1 MGTRTPYVIT
11 RGKVIFDYSRLYC
24 DTPEKLIRSELFRRI
39 LELFFDRA
47 AKKGSAAFEAIRE
60 KLPSGKEGQAAHFVN
75 LFRLLYTHT
84 AEETARMSDEY
95 AYALPER
102 DNLYELV
109 ENLYNFWRHFER
121 FLYIE
126 ARERPHESG
135 GGMDHALFIKSNE
148 EFKGIVLN
156 AYRSISQN
164 LTGTRPRAYRQ
175 LPAGANI
182 GILAER
188 AEWDCPEEYSCLRD
202 VRFIRLSLLEPPTIF
217 YPARTRREGRFEE
230 IGKTVRWTGSFR
242 PEEWFCYPAKVGELT
257 GLIYFHQDF
266 ASLGLS
272 LGNLFEIAPY
282 TDIKGKSPDLLVVF
296 GADEPGLASN
306 TVYFDDTEN
315 GILVGLVRHSED
327 ADYFG
332 YIKKMTLTLHN
343 VAMLKQDRLPLHGAM
358 VSVKLKGGGASNI
371 VIVGDSGAGKSET
384 LMALSALAEDYI
396 SEMQVVFDDM
406 GSLGMGAQG
415 RVLGYGTEVG
425 AFLRVDDLQH
435 GYEYREIDRSIF
447 MNPDK
452 HNARLVMPVTRYGTI
467 VKGYP
472 VDMMLYAN
480 NYDQVDEEHPAVELF
495 RDVSEA
501 LGVFSSG
508 ARLAKGT
515 TDEKG
520 LTHSYFGNPFGAPQ
534 RREMHERCARMYFER
549 MFSSGVKIGQL
560 RTQLGIK
567 GYEQEGPKAAAI
579 ELFKLIRETSAG
591 RGKKAA

>member
-1 MGTRTPYVIT
+1 MDAKKPYVIT

-24 DTPEKLIRSELFRRI
+24 DTPEKLIRSELFLRI
-39 LELFFDRA
+39 LELFFERA
-47 AKKGSAAFEAIRE
+47 SKKGSAAFEAIRE

-84 AEETARMSDEY
+84 AEETSLMSDEY
-95 AYALPER
+95 GYVLPER
-102 DNLYELV
+102 DNLFELV
-109 ENLYNFWRHFER
+109 ENLYNFWRRFER

-126 ARERPHESG
+126 ARERAREAG
-135 GGMDHALFIKSNE
+135 GGMDHALFIESNE
-148 EFKGIVLN
+148 AFKEIVLDT
-156 AYRSISQN
+156 YRAVSQN
-164 LTGTRPRAYRQ
+164 LTGTRPRVYRQ

-182 GILAER
+182 GILAKKV
-188 AEWDCPEEYSCLRD
+188 EWDCPEEYSCLKD

-230 IGKTVRWTGSFR
+230 IRKTVRWTEPFR
-242 PEEWFCYPAKVGELT
+242 PDEWFCYPAKVGDLT

-282 TDIKGKSPDLLVVF
+282 TSIKGKSPDLLAIF
-296 GADEPGLASN
+296 GADEPGLPSN
-306 TVYFDDTEN
+306 TVYYDDPEN
-315 GILVGLVRHSED
+315 GMLVGLVRHTED

-332 YIKKMTLTLHN
+332 YIKKITLTLHN
-343 VAMLKQDRLPLHGAM
+343 VAMLKRDRLPLHGAM

-384 LMALSALAEDYI
+384 LMALSALAEEYI

-406 GSLGMGAQG
+406 GSLGLGANG

-425 AFLRVDDLQH
+425 AFLRVDDLQR

-452 HNARLVMPVTRYGTI
+452 HNARLVMPITRYGTI

-472 VDMMLYAN
+472 VDLLLYAN
-480 NYDQVDEEHPAVELF
+480 NYDQVDDEHPAVELF
-495 RDVSEA
+495 RDTGEA
-501 LGVFSSG
+501 LAVFSSG

-534 RREMHERCARMYFER
+534 RREMHERCARTYFER
-549 MFSSGVKIGQL
+549 MFSYGVNVGQI
-560 RTQLGIK
+560 RTRLGIE
-567 GYEQEGPKAAAI
+567 GCEQEGPKEAAI
-579 ELFKLIRETSAG
+579 ELFKLIREAAG
-591 RGKKAA
+591 LEKKAA